1 MVLFSM
7 IVYPWTSC
15 IQLMVKCSI
24 GYIKRTK
31 KREEKK
37 LFILSTVSIKQTTTE
52 SMCIDSWVKE
62 RRIRV
67 MNSTVNVEFPLREP
81 KTIQEMA
88 DLVHNTV
95 IQIQERFG
103 QVSDSILT
111 KGMTNWFGI
120 DFFFLKFFI

>member
-1 MVLFSM
+1 VEE
-7 IVYPWTSC
+7 
-15 IQLMVKCSI
+15 
-24 GYIKRTK
+24 RT
-31 KREEKK
+31 
-37 LFILSTVSIKQTTTE
+37 
-52 SMCIDSWVKE
+52 
-62 RRIRV
+62 IRV